1 MGRSDDSGG
10 TILRFPV
17 VRRETP
23 SIEAVTA
30 LAPPRSLVDSLLAE
44 AGFEAHDVAR
54 GFAREFDYLVRA
66 IRIGTGSDDAVM
78 RLRHLLDTHLLH
90 AMELCRAFQAAG
102 DRVVKLEV
110 RMARA
115 DMLDGPAQTAL
126 RRARR
131 EFRDRAIAAR
141 VAADAAIGTAEALAA
156 YVRSVA
162 GLAANAEAGPEQLQL
177 FAAVG

>member
-1 MGRSDDSGG
+1 MGGSDDGG
-10 TILRFPV
+10 AAILRFPV
-17 VRRETP
+17 VRRKTP

-30 LAPPRSLVDSLLAE
+30 LAPPRSMVDSLLAE

-66 IRIGTGSDDAVM
+66 VQIGAGPDDATI

-90 AMELCRAFQAAG
+90 AMDLCQAFQSAC
-102 DRVVKLEV
+102 DRLVKLEV
-110 RMARA
+110 RIARA
-115 DMLDGPAQTAL
+115 DMLGGRAQAAL

-141 VAADAAIGTAEALAA
+141 VATDAATGAAEALAA
-156 YVRSVA
+156 HVRSVA
-162 GLAANAEAGPEQLQL
+162 GLAASADGGPEQLQL
-177 FAAVG
+177 FAAAG